1 MARKTALALML
12 ALVMALSL
20 SLVGC
25 GKSSEDVIRDGITEE
40 LEGLKTLNEKT
51 ISQLMSGSAG
61 AFSQFGIEDRDFFE
75 AWLEG
80 FDYSVDDVT
89 VNGDNAV
96 AKVTLTAKQ
105 MTDIMTAFQA
115 NVDVG
120 TTDLKSLG
128 PALLDA
134 ARSAKNTT
142 TSIELPYVLKGN
154 TWEQGAGFYSEINK
168 ALGGN

>member
-40 LEGLKTLNEKT
+40 LEGLKTLNDDT
-51 ISQLMSGSAG
+51 VSQLLSDSAG
-61 AFSQFGIEDRDFFE
+61 AFTQFGIEDKEFFE
-75 AWLEG
+75 AWLQG
-80 FDYSVDDVT
+80 FDYSVDDVI
-89 VNGDNAV
+89 VDGDNAV

-105 MTDIMTAFQA
+105 MSDIMTAFQA
-115 NVDVG
+115 NVDV
-120 TTDLKSLG
+120 TKTDLNALG

-134 ARSAKNTT
+134 AKSAKTTT
-142 TSIELPYVLKGN
+142 TSIELPYVLRGN
-154 TWEQGAGFYSEINK
+154 TWEQGIGFNSELAK
-168 ALGGN
+168 ALAGY